1 MKFTPILLLWSV
13 GLIQLT
19 FVFMLSF
26 FDSSLTTT
34 VYYQLSLFMNGF
46 IFGVV
51 IEHWL
56 RN

>member
-51 IEHWL
+51 IENWL
-56 RN
+56 RS